1 MPTNYDQFLSAK
13 EINNFVRERSYTPT
27 MIDQLFPSIKTP
39 DMTIQTV
46 YGANGLPVVASIH
59 GFDSVTE
66 VASRENVSIM
76 EQDKVLIKRQIPL
89 REELIIALN
98 HPRNQAE
105 MNGTLKK
112 IFDDVNNMV
121 LAVLTK
127 ARVMAAEVLSTG
139 YVKSQSEN
147 NLSTL
152 SVDYRLPSNHF
163 ETLSGTSLWTAT
175 ASATPLTDLQDWAQQ
190 IVDDGGERP
199 AYAIMAQATVSAL
212 LQNASIRKAIYGV
225 NFERALNVAELN
237 AFLTEQQLPK
247 VVAFDEKYRQ
257 QAKDGTYTTKSY
269 IDPKKVILVPNG
281 AVGKS
286 EYGPTAEEYELTADG
301 SNDIISTQN
310 VVAQIYRTP
319 DPVARWTKA
328 VATNIPSFE
337 RANEV
342 FIATVKA

>member
-1 MPTNYDQFLSAK
+1 MPTNYDQFLNTK
-13 EINNFVRERSYTPT
+13 EVNNFVRERTYVPT
-27 MIDQLFPSIKTP
+27 MIDQLFPAVKTP
-39 DMTIQTV
+39 DMTIENIF
-46 YGANGLPVVASIH
+46 GANGLPVTASIH

-66 VASRENVSIM
+66 VASRDNVNISEIK
-76 EQDKVLIKRQIPL
+76 KVLIKRQIPL

-98 HPRNQAE
+98 NPRNKAE
-105 MNGTLKK
+105 LNGTLKK

-121 LAVLTK
+121 ESVRTK

-139 YVKSQSEN
+139 HVTSQNEN

-152 SVDYRLPSNHF
+152 DVNYQLPAGHF
-163 ETLSGTSLWTAT
+163 EALSGTSLWTDAG
-175 ASATPLTDLQDWAQQ
+175 ATPLTDLQDWAQQ

-199 AYAIMAQATVSAL
+199 AFAIMAQATLSLL
-212 LQNASIRKAIYGV
+212 LQHASIRKAMYGT
-225 NFERALNVAELN
+225 NFERALNAAELN
-237 AFLTEQQLPK
+237 AFLTEQGLPK
-247 VVAFDEKYRQ
+247 VVVFDGKYRQ
-257 QAKDGTYTTKSY
+257 QAKNGSYSVKTYL
-269 IDPKKVILVPNG
+269 DPKKVILVPNG
-281 AVGKS
+281 AVGRS

-301 SNDIISTQN
+301 ANDIISTQN